1 MRYKNKLGIVAMM
14 LIVVTSSAFAQTGN
28 MTVGRY
34 LSVDNK
40 PSSAQVN
47 LLSQIFQVRFPE
59 EVQTIG
65 DAMNYLLRYSGYSL
79 VDDARQSVAMKNTL
93 RKPLPLVDRNF
104 GPMSLKDGLI
114 TLAGPAFTLMQDPL
128 NREINF
134 KLKPD
139 ITWHKG

>member
-1 MRYKNKLGIVAMM
+1 MIV
-14 LIVVTSSAFAQTGN
+14 LVVSSSALAQTSHTTT
-28 MTVGRY
+28 TVGRY

-40 PSSAQVN
+40 PTSAQRD
-47 LLSQIFQVRFPE
+47 LLSQIIQVRFPQP
-59 EVQTIG
+59 VQTIG
-65 DAMNYLLRYSGYSL
+65 DAMNYLLRFSGYSL
-79 VDDARQSVAMKNTL
+79 VDETRQSIAMKNTL
-93 RKPLPLVDRNF
+93 KKPLPLVDRSF

-134 KLKPD
+134 KLKPG